1 MDVFQLWLFISLI
14 KVLRVSPRVLALLL
28 VLSKAIVVLPISDW
42 RVDCTQKHIISL
54 YVTISWVSNY
64 SSFWSS
70 LLSLPSRFPSSSSF
84 QLSSVSEVWAAA
96 LAARV
101 ALFFV
106 AITRLRGWGGNTPA
120 SPSKIATGLDGLAP
134 TDNQYLILSMFKL
147 TSFSFLVFGMGSNV
161 PTCSKYPLFRGLY
174 LFVAI
179 I

>member
-1 MDVFQLWLFISLI
+1 MDLFQLQLFISLI
-14 KVLRVSPRVLALLL
+14 KVSRISPRVLALLL
-28 VLSKAIVVLPISDW
+28 ILSKAIVVLPISDW

-120 SPSKIATGLDGLAP
+120 FWMETQTLSLDAHVSTSSLFKIGL
-134 TDNQYLILSMFKL
+134 II
-147 TSFSFLVFGMGSNV
+147 V
-161 PTCSKYPLFRGLY
+161 YPHFLY
-174 LFVAI
+174 LNMLFFYVFWRL
-179 I
+179 